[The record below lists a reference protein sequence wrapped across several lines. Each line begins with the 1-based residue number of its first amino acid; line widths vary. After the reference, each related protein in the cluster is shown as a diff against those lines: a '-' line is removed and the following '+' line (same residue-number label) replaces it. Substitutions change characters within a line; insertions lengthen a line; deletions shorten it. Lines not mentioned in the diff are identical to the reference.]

1 MKSDCSP
8 KDTHIETK
16 GCSWDF
22 DCKTK
27 KWNSLKNFNQN
38 IMRERKRTGK
48 ALFLLAQKDTQN
60 KHRDRGNEE
69 LILFFDKKRAY
80 TYTFCVCVYT
90 YIYLV
95 RAEIPPLVPE
105 VVGITPTNNNR
116 STAENTQAH
125 FLDTAIVN
133 FSLSFSLCRKIWWC
147 REIVKKKSWERER
160 RTKCRVGV

>member
-16 GCSWDF
+16 GCRWDF

-80 TYTFCVCVYT
+80 TYTFCVCVCVHVYIPGKSRDPTIGSWSSRHYT
-90 YIYLV
+90 NEQQQKHS
-95 RAEIPPLVPE
+95 RKHTSPFP
-105 VVGITPTNNNR
+105 R
-116 STAENTQAH
+116 HRHCQ
-125 FLDTAIVN
+125 F
-133 FSLSFSLCRKIWWC
+133 LSFFLSL
-147 REIVKKKSWERER
+147 
-160 RTKCRVGV
+160 